1 MRNLDVFA
9 VTQIQDNPMQ
19 INWIVHHKHKGQ
31 NDSVKNILKSN
42 TYNFPLLAEEGVA
55 LHRVVGVGR
64 DEVEHVVVRGV
75 SRAVRYPEYGGVK
88 IFGDVK
94 KYL

>member
-1 MRNLDVFA
+1 MKYL
-9 VTQIQDNPMQ
+9 
-19 INWIVHHKHKGQ
+19 
-31 NDSVKNILKSN
+31 
-42 TYNFPLLAEEGVA
+42 TYYLSLLAEEGVT
-55 LHRVVGVGR
+55 LHGVVGVGR

>member
-1 MRNLDVFA
+1 M
-9 VTQIQDNPMQ
+9 
-19 INWIVHHKHKGQ
+19 
-31 NDSVKNILKSN
+31 
-42 TYNFPLLAEEGVA
+42 A

-64 DEVEHVVVRGV
+64 DEVEHMVVRGV

>member
-1 MRNLDVFA
+1 M
-9 VTQIQDNPMQ
+9 T
-19 INWIVHHKHKGQ
+19 
-31 NDSVKNILKSN
+31 
-42 TYNFPLLAEEGVA
+42 